1 MTPNWAICA
10 CCGTE
15 FGYEDSSP
23 DSVRRAREEW
33 IARGCPWFHE
43 SERPPDWNREE
54 QLRHAQQL

>member
-43 SERPPDWNREE
+43 SERPPDWNMEE